1 MSARVMQV
9 IQTETMRGKG
19 IAPDDPCRTVIQYYT
34 FDGEL
39 LAERDEWKEEQELLG
54 WKEEQEQTL
63 WKVEHRTPCDLCGC
77 TIEPAQQKIAERDSN
92 GQIASYHYGCWQYK
106 NQQEYKATLTQEDPE
121 Q

>member
-39 LAERDEWKEEQELLG
+39 LAERDEWKEEQELVD
-54 WKEEQEQTL
+54 WKVGVNLCCFCGRNVEPLQAQITEHNSSEQT
-63 WKVEHRTPCDLCGC
+63 RY
-77 TIEPAQQKIAERDSN
+77 
-92 GQIASYHYGCWQYK
+92 YHYACWQYK
-106 NQQEYKATLTQEDPE
+106 SRQEYKATQTQGDPE